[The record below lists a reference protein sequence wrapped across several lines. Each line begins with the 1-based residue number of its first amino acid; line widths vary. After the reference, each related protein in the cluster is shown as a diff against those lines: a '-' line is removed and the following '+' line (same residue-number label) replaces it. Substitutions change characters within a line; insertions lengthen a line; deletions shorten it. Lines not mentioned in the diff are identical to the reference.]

1 MSTREVI
8 DRDAVAAF
16 ARQHASAVVDLTG
29 NQEIR
34 LDDVDVVWVVLEGE
48 GLVFATDAPGT
59 SPSRPRN
66 LVTRL
71 TTGSVAAAVDGSSV
85 GRRWILCGS
94 ARCVVAVVPFGALDG
109 SGADGAPPLVALVD
123 EWLDAA
129 SADGG
134 EVVVGAAQADTVDGS
149 TAAELARR
157 LDGARIALAELE
169 VVALDE
175 QLIAEAELVDASARA
190 VDLESELALD
200 DLGSVLERRAR
211 RRVGAAGHD
220 ELLAVCQE
228 VGRSIGITVHP
239 AHPEDLLRASP
250 VEAIALASKVRSR
263 PVRLPE
269 AWWTQLG
276 DSFVGYHTDGRPV
289 AVLARRRGYDVVDT
303 VSGERVGVDAVV
315 ARDLRDHGIEL
326 VRPLPDGPL
335 TIRALVRFARRG
347 TGRDVVRLVLAALV
361 IGLIALVPP
370 LATSL
375 VFGQIVPQHQT
386 ERLAALAA
394 ALVGLAIGSFFLQL
408 ARGVALLRARTTMDH
423 ALQLG
428 LWDRLLRL
436 PAPFFR
442 RYQVG
447 DLTERSMA
455 IDSVR
460 ESVTDTVVTTWLAGI
475 FGLFNLVVMITI
487 DARLAVVGFLVTAA
501 GAAVIFGISRA
512 YQGPL
517 KAVLRDRREMTAT
530 VHELL
535 NGIVKVRTA
544 SAERRIFARWAVR
557 YADDTRRAGKAFRID
572 DVRVVFEGAF
582 PTAMV
587 LILFATVVLIGREA
601 VPAAAFMGFYVALG
615 QLQTAVVNVAR
626 STVTLLEVRPVLD
639 QASPI
644 LDEATESGTAKEHP
658 GSVEGG
664 FALREVTFTYPG
676 ATRPIFDG
684 LSVSIEPG
692 EFVAIVG
699 PSGSGKSTL
708 LRLVLGFEDI
718 DGGTVTIDGVDVTC
732 LDMDAVRRQIGVVL
746 QQTALLPGS
755 VFENIAGSVP
765 ITEDDAWDAARRAG
779 FDLDIERLPDGMAT
793 NIGDGVGILSG
804 GQRQRLQ
811 IARALAGRPRAL
823 LLDEAT
829 SALDNLTQSVV
840 TRTIEEL
847 DMTRIVI
854 AHRLS
859 TIASA
864 DRVVVIAGGR
874 VVQDGPYSELAESP
888 GPFAELIARQRL

>member
-1 MSTREVI
+1 M
-8 DRDAVAAF
+8 
-16 ARQHASAVVDLTG
+16 
-29 NQEIR
+29 
-34 LDDVDVVWVVLEGE
+34 WVVLEGE

-85 GRRWILCGS
+85 GRRWILVS
-94 ARCVVAVVPFGALDG
+94 VARCIVAEVPLGALDG
-109 SGADGAPPLVALVD
+109 RSADGAPPLVALVG

-129 SADGG
+129 GAAGG
-134 EVVVGAAQADTVDGS
+134 EAIDGAERADPAEGG
-149 TAAELARR
+149 TAADLARR
-157 LDGARIALAELE
+157 LDGTRIALAEAE
-169 VVALDE
+169 VRALDE
-175 QLIAEAELVDASARA
+175 QLTAEAELVDASARA
-190 VDLESELALD
+190 VELESELALD
-200 DLGSVLERRAR
+200 HLGSVLERRAM
-211 RRVGAAGHD
+211 RRVGAVGHD
-220 ELLAVCQE
+220 ELLAVCRE
-228 VGRSIGITVHP
+228 VGRSIGVTVHA

-250 VEAIALASKVRSR
+250 VEAIALSSKVRSR
-263 PVRLPE
+263 PVRLPD
-269 AWWTQLG
+269 AWWTQPG
-276 DSFVGYHTDGRPV
+276 DSFVGYRTDGRPV
-289 AVLARRRGYDVVDT
+289 AVLARRRGYDLVDT
-303 VSGERVGVDAVV
+303 TSGERVGVDAAV
-315 ARDLRDHGIEL
+315 ARDLRDDGIEL
-326 VRPLPDGPL
+326 VRPLPEGPL
-335 TIRALVRFARRG
+335 TIRALVRFAGRG

-455 IDSVR
+455 VDSIR
-460 ESVTDTVVTTWLAGI
+460 ESVTDSVITTLLAGI
-475 FGLFNLVVMITI
+475 FGLFNLVVMIAI
-487 DARLAVVGFLVTAA
+487 DVRLAVVGLLVTAA
-501 GAAVIFGISRA
+501 GAAVLFGISRA
-512 YQGPL
+512 YRGPL
-517 KAVLRDRREMTAT
+517 SAVLRDRREMTAT

-557 YADDTRRAGKAFRID
+557 YAGDTRRSYEAFRID

-601 VPAAAFMGFYVALG
+601 VPTAAFMGFYVALG

-644 LDEATESGTAKEHP
+644 LEEATESDTAKEHP
-658 GSVEGG
+658 GRVDGG

-692 EFVAIVG
+692 EFVAVVG

-708 LRLVLGFEDI
+708 LRLVLGFEEI
-718 DGGTVTIDGVDVTC
+718 DGGTVTIDGVDVTS

-779 FDLDIERLPDGMAT
+779 FDRDIERLPDGMAT

-847 DMTRIVI
+847 DVTRIVI

-874 VVQDGPYSELAESP
+874 VVQDGPYSELAETP
-888 GPFAELIARQRL
+888 GPFADLIARQQL

>member
-1 MSTREVI
+1 MTTRGAI

-16 ARQHASAVVDLTG
+16 ARQQATAIAPLTG
-29 NQEIR
+29 NQEIG
-34 LDDVDVVWVVLEGE
+34 LDDASVVWVVLEGE

-59 SPSRPRN
+59 LPSRPRN

-71 TTGSVAAAVDGSSV
+71 ATGSVAAAVDGSSV
-85 GRRWILCGS
+85 GRRWILVS
-94 ARCVVAVVPFGALDG
+94 LARCVVAEVPLGAVDRR
-109 SGADGAPPLVALVD
+109 SADGAPPLVDVVG

-129 SADGG
+129 GADPVEGG
-134 EVVVGAAQADTVDGS
+134 TADDVAG
-149 TAAELARR
+149 R
-157 LDGARIALAELE
+157 LDGSRIALAEAE
-169 VVALDE
+169 VRALDE
-175 QLIAEAELVDASARA
+175 QLTAEAGLVDASARA
-190 VDLESELALD
+190 VELESELALD
-200 DLGSVLERRAR
+200 HLGSVLERRATWP
-211 RRVGAAGHD
+211 VGAVGHD
-220 ELLAVCQE
+220 ELLAVCRE
-228 VGRSIGITVHP
+228 VGRSLGVTVHA

-250 VEAIALASKVRSR
+250 VEAIALSSKVRAR
-263 PVRLPE
+263 PMQLPDG
-269 AWWTQLG
+269 WWTQPG
-276 DSFVGYHTDGRPV
+276 DSFVGYRANGRPV

-303 VSGERVGVDAVV
+303 TSGERVGVDATV
-315 ARDLRDHGIEL
+315 ARDLRNDGIEL
-326 VRPLPDGPL
+326 VRPLPEGPL
-335 TIRALVRFARRG
+335 TIRALIRFAGRG

-375 VFGQIVPQHQT
+375 VFGQIVPQHQND
-386 ERLAALAA
+386 RLAALAA

-455 IDSVR
+455 VDSIRESLTDSVI
-460 ESVTDTVVTTWLAGI
+460 TTLLAGI
-475 FGLFNLVVMITI
+475 FGLFNLVVMIAI
-487 DARLAVVGFLVTAA
+487 DVRLAVVGLLVTAA
-501 GAAVIFGISRA
+501 GAAVLFGISRA

-517 KAVLRDRREMTAT
+517 SAVLRDRRAMTAT
-530 VHELL
+530 THELL

-557 YADDTRRAGKAFRID
+557 YAGDTRRSYEAFRID

-601 VPAAAFMGFYVALG
+601 VPTAAFMGFYVALG

-644 LDEATESGTAKEHP
+644 LEEAAESDTATEHP
-658 GSVEGG
+658 GRVDGG

-692 EFVAIVG
+692 EFVAVVG

-708 LRLVLGFEDI
+708 LRLVLGFEEI
-718 DGGTVTIDGVDVTC
+718 DGGTVTIDGVDITS

-765 ITEDDAWDAARRAG
+765 ITEDEAWERRAAPG
-779 FDLDIERLPDGMAT
+779 SI
-793 NIGDGVGILSG
+793 
-804 GQRQRLQ
+804 
-811 IARALAGRPRAL
+811 
-823 LLDEAT
+823 AT
-829 SALDNLTQSVV
+829 SSACPTAWRPTSATVSASS
-840 TRTIEEL
+840 RG
-847 DMTRIVI
+847 
-854 AHRLS
+854 
-859 TIASA
+859 ASA
-864 DRVVVIAGGR
+864 SGSR
-874 VVQDGPYSELAESP
+874 SP
-888 GPFAELIARQRL
+888 GPSPGGPAPCCSTRRPRPSTTSPSRS